1 MQLSE
6 KDQKLIRALNRDA
19 RKSISDLARELN
31 LSRTTVKYHLS
42 KLEASGAIAGY
53 GVRLGDAYAQ
63 QTLQSYVNLEV
74 QPMLSTT
81 IFARLQKIEEIEAL
95 FTVSGKFDMVLLV
108 RTSTPSLLDNLLDE
122 IGQIEGVISTES
134 AIVLSTKFDRR

>member
-6 KDQKLIRALNRDA
+6 KDQRLIRALKRDA
-19 RKSISDLARELN
+19 RKSISDLARELD

-42 KLEASGAIAGY
+42 KLEATGVIAGY
-53 GVRLGDAYAQ
+53 GVRLGDAFAE

-74 QPMLSTT
+74 QPKLSKVV
-81 IFARLQKIEEIEAL
+81 FAKLHKIEEIEAL

-108 RTSTPSLLDNLLDE
+108 RTTTPSLLDTLLDQ

>member
-6 KDQKLIRALNRDA
+6 QDQRLIRALKRDA

-42 KLEASGAIAGY
+42 KLEASGVIAGY
-53 GVRLGDAYAQ
+53 GVRLGDAFDE
-63 QTLQSYVNLEV
+63 QTLQSYVNLQV
-74 QPMLSTT
+74 QPKLSTA
-81 IFARLQKIEEIEAL
+81 IFAKLQKIDEIEAL
-95 FTVSGKFDMVLLV
+95 FTVSGKIDMVLLV
-108 RTSTPSLLDNLLDE
+108 RTTTPPLLDNLLDK